1 MNEQIDAKNKVF
13 SGEEYLKQKIDVLEK
28 ENKTLK
34 AKLNLQEEVS
44 SYISVLDNIP
54 LAITNLDPKGNFI
67 FGNAFFFQ
75 LFELEHEFLDTKTN
89 INSFSP
95 LWGTVLI
102 ENINSLINENKSFDI
117 ETKLQYQASERIY
130 KARGVSIKDKDNN
143 ILSFIIIIGDITQRK
158 KAEKQLIFEKERAQ
172 ESDRL
177 KTAFIANISHEIRTP
192 INHIL
197 GFLELLSFDDI
208 DQETRDEYRSIIF
221 RSSQSL
227 LKSIENIIDIAKI
240 NSGQIKLNNT
250 VTNIN
255 NLIEEIES
263 SAKEIA
269 IKNNKQSLI
278 IKKHIPK
285 NSNNYS
291 IDIDKLRLKQ
301 TINNLVENAI
311 KFTNEGYVEF
321 GYKPTRD
328 GKLLFYVKDT
338 GIGIDQKNHKNI
350 FENFR
355 QVDYR
360 TTRVVEGS
368 GLGLSISKGLANL
381 LNANLEFKSE
391 VGKGSLFS
399 LFFPKINCGIF
410 SENNSS
416 FPNEIFDTGF

>member
-1 MNEQIDAKNKVF
+1 MNEQIDANNKVS
-13 SGEEYLKQKIDVLEK
+13 SGEEYLKHKIDILEK
-28 ENKTLK
+28 ENITLK

-44 SYISVLDNIP
+44 SHISVLDNIP
-54 LAITNLDPKGNFI
+54 LAITNLDTKGNFI

-75 LFELEHEFLDTKTN
+75 LFELEYDFLDSKTN
-89 INSFSP
+89 ISSFSP
-95 LWGTVLI
+95 LWGTILI
-102 ENINSLINENKSFDI
+102 DNINLLIKNNKSFDI
-117 ETKLQYQASERIY
+117 ETKLKYQASERIY
-130 KARGVSIKDKDNN
+130 KARGVSIKDKDDN

-158 KAEKQLIFEKERAQ
+158 KAEDQLILEKDRA
-172 ESDRL
+172 EGSDRL

-208 DQETRDEYRSIIF
+208 DQETRDEYRGIIF
-221 RSSQSL
+221 RSSQTL
-227 LKSIENIIDIAKI
+227 LNSIENIIDIAKI
-240 NSGQIKLNNT
+240 NSGQIKLNSS

-255 NLIEEIES
+255 NLIEEIET

-278 IKKHIPK
+278 IKKRIPN
-285 NSNNYS
+285 NSNNFS
-291 IDIDKLRLKQ
+291 INIDKLRLKQ
-301 TINNLVENAI
+301 TIKNLVENAI

-321 GYKPTRD
+321 GYKPTLD

-338 GIGIDQKNHKNI
+338 GIGIDQENYKNI

-360 TTRVVEGS
+360 TTRLVEGS

-381 LNANLEFKSE
+381 LNADIEIKSV

-399 LFFPKINCGIF
+399 LHFPKIKCNFI
-410 SENNSS
+410 SENNSN